1 MIGTG
6 FYQDDIEEI
15 IKEKKEE
22 LDREFENY
30 LYKTI
35 NLSLILILILLFI
48 SIYFSKVL
56 QNKFKK
62 I

>member
-48 SIYFSKVL
+48 SIYFS
-56 QNKFKK
+56 
-62 I
+62 